1 MQVVIKAKSRLT
13 MAAVMAA
20 VMPVAAS
27 AESEVKTG
35 YNSYGYPGLIE
46 MPVAT
51 SRPDGELAFS
61 ASTFAGQT
69 RNTLTFQITPRLS
82 GSFRYTELKNF
93 PVGAG
98 VLTNYDRSFS
108 LHYRVLDE
116 SGYRPAFAIGLNDF
130 LGTGI
135 YSSEY
140 VVASKSFG
148 KRLRFSIG
156 MGWGRLGSSGAFKN
170 PLSVLS
176 DKFETR
182 PNRNVGVGGTV
193 QSAQFFRGD
202 AALFGGIEWQAT
214 DRLKLTAEYSSDAY
228 SRETPTAFK
237 RKSQLNFGAS
247 YMIRPGIDLSLRY
260 VYGSEIGFQITAAL
274 NPKHP
279 TNKSGLEPAPPP
291 VLPRSALSAAQ
302 LSWPSM
308 KEMQSAR
315 RTSLSNAL
323 ATQGIRLHGFRLEES
338 VANVEIENTAYLLEA
353 QAVGRTARVLS
364 RRMPAN
370 VDTFVIAV
378 IASGMRVSELRI
390 RRADME
396 TLEHDLESSWKSF
409 ARTTISSPVGISQ
422 PTPER
427 YPRFSWN
434 LKPYLEP
441 SLFDPDNPF
450 RADFGA
456 QLDASFEPSP
466 GWEIT
471 GSVRKKIIGNLDD
484 ATRVSNSVLPH
495 VRSDANIYAREGD
508 PALTNLTAAYYF
520 KPGQDVYGRVTVGY
534 LEPMYG
540 GISTELLWKPNT
552 SPFAFGIETN
562 YVKKRDYD
570 QLFGFRSYEIATGHV
585 SAYWDMGNGFHT
597 QLDAG
602 RYLAGDW
609 GATLSVDREFKNGWK
624 IGAFATLTDVP
635 FSTFGEGSFDKGLR
649 ITIPISW
656 LTGEPNKTG
665 YSTTIRPVTRDGGA
679 RVDVGGRLYEKVR
692 PLQKPALQDGWG
704 KFWR

>member
-1 MQVVIKAKSRLT
+1 MKSVIKATLICT
-13 MAAVMAA
+13 
-20 VMPVAAS
+20 AAS
-27 AESEVKTG
+27 VTAAAAPVTAIAETEVSTS
-35 YNSYGYPGLIE
+35 YNSYGYPGLID

-61 ASTFAGQT
+61 SSYFAGQT

-82 GSFRYTELKNF
+82 GSFRYSIIDNNMGRGTL
-93 PVGAG
+93 
-98 VLTNYDRSFS
+98 YDRSFS
-108 LHYRVLDE
+108 LHYRFIDE
-116 SGYRPAFAIGLNDF
+116 SHLRPSVAVGLNDF
-130 LGTGI
+130 LGTGV

-140 VVASKSFG
+140 VVATKTVG
-148 KRLRFSIG
+148 NRLRFSLG
-156 MGWGRLGSSGAFKN
+156 MGWGRLAGTGNFKN

-228 SRETPTAFK
+228 PNEAPFNFSRD
-237 RKSQLNFGAS
+237 SQLNFGAS

-260 VYGSEIGFQITAAL
+260 LYGSEIGFQITAAL

-291 VLPRSALSAAQ
+291 VLPRTALSAAQ

-308 KEMQSAR
+308 KEGQSAR
-315 RTSLSNAL
+315 RASLTSAL
-323 ATQGIRLHGFRLEES
+323 AKQGIRLHGFRIEGS
-338 VANVEIENTAYLLEA
+338 VAHVEIENTAYLLEA

-378 IASGMRVSELRI
+378 VTSGIRVSELRI

-396 TLEHDLESSWKSF
+396 TLEHDLEASWKSF
-409 ARTTISSPVGISQ
+409 ARTTISSPVGMSQ
-422 PTPER
+422 PIPER

-520 KPGQDVYGRVTVGY
+520 KPGQDVFGRVTVGY

-540 GISTELLWKPNT
+540 GISTELLWKPST

-562 YVKKRDYD
+562 YVKQRDFD